1 MILVADCSALIA
13 LASCNA
19 LGYLETLYGQV
30 IVPQVVF
37 EECTVDSKPYATEL
51 SAYLKGKSRSV
62 NTHDFVLLDGQADVG
77 ETQAMLLYKQHHAD
91 LLLIDDKRG
100 RQIAKLNHINTIG
113 SMRVLLAAKEAKL
126 IQKIGP
132 LLSKIEQ
139 SPVYL
144 SKSLIE
150 AVLDLAGETPCD

>member
-77 ETQAMLLYKQHHAD
+77 ETQAMLLYKQHH
-91 LLLIDDKRG
+91 DKRG